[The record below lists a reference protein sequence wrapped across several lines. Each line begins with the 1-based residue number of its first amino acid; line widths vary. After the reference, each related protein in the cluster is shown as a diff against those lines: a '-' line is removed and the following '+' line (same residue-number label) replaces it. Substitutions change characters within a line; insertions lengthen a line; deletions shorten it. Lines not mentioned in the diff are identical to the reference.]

1 LEEKQ
6 VSSGMSRPYAWR
18 REIQQSTFNKQ
29 LLQVLLMRIIS
40 WNINSIRARLPRLL
54 ALVKRHRPDIVC
66 LQETKVANKDFPE
79 AQLSTAG
86 YYSILHGQTSYNGV
100 AILIR
105 GQAKQR
111 NLMTFPKN
119 ELSKMAEMKNNL
131 EFSEVLRGFP
141 KDPASDEARVI
152 SACIGGLRLVN
163 AYVINGENRTSDKF
177 LLKGRW
183 MEAFGNWLQNLP
195 RTPPLLIVG
204 DFNVAPDDCDVWDP
218 KGLKDRIHCTPE
230 ERAWLKKLQG
240 KRLQDILR
248 MKTQE
253 RIFTWWPYMR
263 GGFNR
268 DEGLRFDLVLG
279 DKNTL
284 GLVNRI
290 WVDKEE
296 RVPIESLEP
305 PSDHAPIIMDVDQ
318 TKF

>member
-1 LEEKQ
+1 
-6 VSSGMSRPYAWR
+6 
-18 REIQQSTFNKQ
+18 
-29 LLQVLLMRIIS
+29 MRIIS

-54 ALVKRHRPDIVC
+54 ALVKRHRPDVVC

-86 YYSILHGQTSYNGV
+86 YYSILYGQTSYNGV

-119 ELSKMAEMKNNL
+119 ELSTMTEMKNNL

-163 AYVINGENRTSDKF
+163 AYVINGEDRISDKF

-195 RTPPLLIVG
+195 RTPPLLVVG

-218 KGLKDRIHCTPE
+218 KGLKGRIHCTPE

-240 KRLQDILR
+240 KRLQDVLR
-248 MKTQE
+248 TKTQE

-296 RVPIESLEP
+296 RVPIERLEP
-305 PSDHAPIIMDVDQ
+305 PSDHAPIIIDTNQ

>member
-1 LEEKQ
+1 
-6 VSSGMSRPYAWR
+6 
-18 REIQQSTFNKQ
+18 
-29 LLQVLLMRIIS
+29 MRIIS

-66 LQETKVANKDFPE
+66 LQETKVANKHFPE